1 MKRTTLTV
9 LTLTL
14 FMLLLVALAAF
25 IFLYQGR
32 LALHDEMATLTAG
45 QTQLQQEMLQT
56 GSNLAAA
63 QATRDLVQAALATA
77 ESEQVLLE
85 GELVMNQQQVNELS
99 QQLAE
104 ATDELDSANTALSRL
119 ESANLALQAQSPLA
133 QITAP
138 EDGATFAPGE
148 IVPIVV
154 AASNPQNLTAV
165 NLTIN
170 DETIESYDIEAEP
183 LFAAQTE
190 WTAGAE
196 GDYVLSVMAVN
207 VSGRASTPV
216 TITIHVTLSP
226 VEAAAA
232 LRASVEANVVEIR
245 GLTPLAPITPTL
257 LSSDELRQRVEADF
271 AEETTPE
278 DSRKDAIVLS
288 AFDFMDRDYDLHQAL
303 IELRSEAVTGFY
315 DPETAEFVVVSDDDE
330 LDPSEQWT
338 HAHEFMH
345 ALQDQYYALE
355 LLGDETADS
364 EARAALRALAEGEA
378 TLIQILY
385 LREGYFTDEEASEVF
400 ASLSQEGPGILD
412 EIPPII
418 LNSFTFPYD
427 AGLNFVLELYN
438 GGDFFSE
445 GNFAHLE
452 AAWND
457 LPQSSEQILHPDRY
471 LAGDDP
477 IPVSLPP
484 LTDTLGAGWQQLDED
499 VFGEFTLREYL
510 GQQLTGAEAE
520 QAATGWGGDRYTVF
534 WNEAE
539 AQLVMAYRLVWD
551 SNIDGAEFASLY
563 RSYPAALFN
572 AEPSEQ
578 GDGDCWQ
585 GTDVICLF
593 HMDAESLIVRA
604 PDVATAVLLQTQ
616 IQP

>member
-32 LALHDEMATLTAG
+32 LALQDGMATLSAE

-63 QATRDLVQAALATA
+63 QATRDQAQAALATA
-77 ESEQVLLE
+77 ESEHVVLE
-85 GELVMNQQQVNELS
+85 GELVTNQQQVDELN
-99 QQLAE
+99 QQLVDATAE
-104 ATDELDSANTALSRL
+104 LESANTALSRL
-119 ESANLALQAQSPLA
+119 ESANLALQSQSPLA
-133 QITAP
+133 EITSP

-154 AASNPQNLTAV
+154 AASDPQNLTAV

-170 DETIESYDIEAEP
+170 DETIESYDIEAQP
-183 LFAAQTE
+183 LFVTQTE
-190 WTAGAE
+190 WSAGAE
-196 GDYVLSVMAVN
+196 GDYVLGVMAVN
-207 VSGRASTPV
+207 ENGQASTPV
-216 TITIHVTLSP
+216 TITIHITLSP

-232 LRASVEANVVEIR
+232 LRASIEANVVEIR

-257 LSSDELRQRVEADF
+257 LSSDDLRQRVEDEF

-278 DSRKDAIVLS
+278 ESRQDAIVLS

-303 IELRSEAVTGFY
+303 IDLRSEAVLGFY

-330 LDPSEQWT
+330 LDPDEQWT

-345 ALQDQYYALE
+345 ALQDQYYPLE

-385 LREGYFTDEEASEVF
+385 IREGYFTNQEASEVL
-400 ASLSQEGPGILD
+400 ANLNQEVPGILD
-412 EIPPII
+412 DIPPII
-418 LNSFTFPYD
+418 LNSFAFPYD

-438 GGDFFSE
+438 GGDFLNE
-445 GNFAHLE
+445 GNFANLE
-452 AAWND
+452 AAWDD
-457 LPQSSEQILHPDRY
+457 LPQSTEQILHPDRY

-484 LTDTLGAGWQQLDED
+484 LTDTLGTGWQQLDEE

-520 QAATGWGGDRYTVF
+520 AAAAGWGGDRYTVF

-539 AQLVMAYRLVWD
+539 SQLVMALRLVWD
-551 SNIDGAEFASLY
+551 SNAEGAEFASLY
-563 RSYPAALFN
+563 RTYPAALFD
-572 AEPSEQ
+572 AESTEQ
-578 GDGDCWQ
+578 GSDDCWQ

-593 HMDAESLIVRA
+593 HGGGESLIVRA
-604 PDVATAVLLQTQ
+604 PDVETAVLLQSQ